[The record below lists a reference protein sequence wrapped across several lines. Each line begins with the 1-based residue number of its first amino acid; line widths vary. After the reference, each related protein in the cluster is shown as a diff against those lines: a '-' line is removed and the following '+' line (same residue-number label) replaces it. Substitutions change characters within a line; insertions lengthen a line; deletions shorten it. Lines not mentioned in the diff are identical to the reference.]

1 MKSPI
6 SILILSATL
15 ALAEP
20 PEAIQRITLDERVV
34 VTVPVATNRVT
45 TISLPGPI
53 AAIDAVGVT
62 ADGKTPGQFQLAHT
76 KGSSFLSVRA
86 LTRKAATNLNIRWNK
101 RTYVF
106 ELIESDTPVLALN
119 LEDRAANAQ
128 SAQPAPQVSPTRL
141 LALLDK
147 AKAFP
152 LLKKQ
157 QPDAVAGA
165 EARTFSDKAL
175 ITDFNDYEI
184 RIEEAFRFNP
194 EDTLVFHV
202 TLRNKSEQEIRYLP
216 ESFCVRVGNRLY
228 FQSISDAPGVLP
240 PCTASTVYFAVTGTP
255 DGGRNEL
262 SLKNDFSVL
271 VCDTAGA
278 LSIAGVMG
286 GAESEVSDQT
296 PYPVNNFT
304 LTPRLSG
311 TVKRPPVF
319 PETEPQPV
327 PGAVVWVEPSGG
339 GAVLASTTTDCEG
352 SFVLP
357 VASGTYRL
365 DAAHTSFGNPDH
377 AAVDVTQ
384 SAACYT
390 IVLAD
395 FADPTACE

>member
-1 MKSPI
+1 MKSAI
-6 SILILSATL
+6 SILLLAASV

-62 ADGKTPGQFQLAHT
+62 SDGKTPGQFQLAHT

-86 LTRKAATNLNIRWNK
+86 LARKAATNLNIRWNK

-106 ELIESDTPVLALN
+106 ELVESDTPVLALN
-119 LEDRAANAQ
+119 LEDRATTEVV
-128 SAQPAPQVSPTRL
+128 QPAPQVTPTRL

-165 EARTFSDKAL
+165 EVRTFGDKPQ

-184 RIEEAFRFNP
+184 RIEEVFRFNP

-202 TLRNKSEQEIRYLP
+202 TLRNKSDQEIRYLP

-240 PCTASTVYFAVTGTP
+240 ACAASTVYFAITGTP

-262 SLKNDFSVL
+262 SLKNDFAVL
-271 VCDTAGA
+271 VTRTSPPPPPPDASTNAPA
-278 LSIAGVMG
+278 K
-286 GAESEVSDQT
+286 
-296 PYPVNNFT
+296 PV
-304 LTPRLSG
+304 
-311 TVKRPPVF
+311 
-319 PETEPQPV
+319 QPV
-327 PGAVVWVEPSGG
+327 RSPKGE
-339 GAVLASTTTDCEG
+339 
-352 SFVLP
+352 
-357 VASGTYRL
+357 
-365 DAAHTSFGNPDH
+365 
-377 AAVDVTQ
+377 Q
-384 SAACYT
+384 
-390 IVLAD
+390 
-395 FADPTACE
+395 